1 VNVVGDVAF
10 CGASPHKRSSLLPH
24 TLRVSSRDFPQA
36 RVSIRVPHCR
46 KIFRSRF
53 SFPLLYLLIPV
64 PPSLFSY
71 FWLFSILFY
80 SVFCQRFLLFPRRTE
95 VVAGDRLHRRV
106 LFLVTLLLPC
116 SVSPSFCGN
125 IAISQGHHHHIRR
138 PFCTF
143 EQKVLVSLFCLIMI
157 RVDVVAMS
165 LFSEFAAK
173 EIYAKTLCTLS
184 PL

>member
-1 VNVVGDVAF
+1 MNVVGDVAF
-10 CGASPHKRSSLLPH
+10 CGASPQKRSSLLPH
-24 TLRVSSRDFPQA
+24 TLRVSSRDFPEA

-53 SFPLLYLLIPV
+53 SFPLLYSLLIPV
-64 PPSLFSY
+64 PPSPFSY

-95 VVAGDRLHRRV
+95 VVAGDRLHRRI

-116 SVSPSFCGN
+116 SGSPSFCGN

-138 PFCTF
+138 PF
-143 EQKVLVSLFCLIMI
+143 
-157 RVDVVAMS
+157 AH
-165 LFSEFAAK
+165 
-173 EIYAKTLCTLS
+173 LS
-184 PL
+184 RKF